1 MKNTKKHFPFQVPMP
16 KDMLPLEKVLCMVYL
31 SQNCTLD
38 EIRMRQGIVEEQF
51 SMAIKRH
58 LPVDNLLV
66 MRDNLDAAVAY
77 QQFPEDDMW
86 VNFIK

>member
-1 MKNTKKHFPFQVPMP
+1 MKNTKKHFPFQVPRP
-16 KDMLPLEKVLCMVYL
+16 KDMSNLDKVLCMVYL
-31 SQNCTLD
+31 AQNCTLD

-51 SMAIKRH
+51 SMAIKRN

-66 MRDNLDAAVAY
+66 MRDNLDAAIAY

-86 VNFIK
+86 VSFIK